1 MFFKSSEIPNNFNR
15 IAEISDNYIVFVKE
29 NNLMSNTNYE
39 AYIQFINP
47 SFICLFTE
55 NYKIKSGTSY
65 SYNVNYINNG
75 MYSFI
80 DSIDSEF
87 NLNTIQV
94 DSDLFSELD
103 SSRGDYINIFLGQIL
118 VCICILW
125 VAKQLTRLVYKGG
138 L

>member
-1 MFFKSSEIPNNFNR
+1 MFYKSSEIPTNFNR

-75 MYSFI
+75 MYSYI

-87 NLNTIQV
+87 NLNTMQV